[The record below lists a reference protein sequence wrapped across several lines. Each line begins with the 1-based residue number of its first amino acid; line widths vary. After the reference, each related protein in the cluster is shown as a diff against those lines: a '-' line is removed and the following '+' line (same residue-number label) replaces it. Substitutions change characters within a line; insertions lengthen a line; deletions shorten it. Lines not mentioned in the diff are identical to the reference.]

1 MKTVKAVV
9 KAKIST
15 KFPMDM
21 LRYDRCCPYS
31 ESDSSFLESLV
42 LSGCQTIYAFN
53 YGNKQPKHF
62 RFWQVVIC
70 KNVES
75 NVKKP
80 FAEERWNSFGCEIKI
95 IEDFESTPKSKYIS
109 VHEIKEIDV
118 KNLSING
125 LVVSLLK

>member
-21 LRYDRCCPYS
+21 LRYDHCCPCS

-42 LSGCQTIYAFN
+42 FN

-75 NVKKP
+75 NVKMP
-80 FAEERWNSFGCEIKI
+80 FTEKRWNSFGCEIKI
-95 IEDFESTPKSKYIS
+95 IEDFESTPKSEYIS
-109 VHEIKEIDV
+109 VHEIKEIE
-118 KNLSING
+118 KSC
-125 LVVSLLK
+125 